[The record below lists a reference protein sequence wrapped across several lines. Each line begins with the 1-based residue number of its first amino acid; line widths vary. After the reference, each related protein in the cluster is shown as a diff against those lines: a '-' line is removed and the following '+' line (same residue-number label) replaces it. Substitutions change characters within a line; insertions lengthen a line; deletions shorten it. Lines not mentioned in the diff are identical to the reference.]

1 MKELKTS
8 VMQTEAEMQAAL
20 KKKQEEE
27 DFEDDPD
34 CPPLEWSAPVVVQ
47 CVAVYCSLCSGLW
60 CVEEGKRW
68 RIQRGLRHSLV

>member
-1 MKELKTS
+1 MVDSSPNNAKLDMKELKTS

-34 CPPLEWSAPVVVQ
+34 CPPLE
-47 CVAVYCSLCSGLW
+47 
-60 CVEEGKRW
+60 
-68 RIQRGLRHSLV
+68 